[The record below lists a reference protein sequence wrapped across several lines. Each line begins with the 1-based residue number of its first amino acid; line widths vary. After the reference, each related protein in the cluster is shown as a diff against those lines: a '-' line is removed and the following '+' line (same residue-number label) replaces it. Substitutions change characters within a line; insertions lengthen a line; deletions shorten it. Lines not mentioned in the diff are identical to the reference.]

1 MIHDPSPSA
10 AASKTGRIGYSY
22 YEHLC
27 SDPKPPPGSLFR
39 GLLVCPQLDVPPCSV
54 GLSALRAARTVSGC
68 RRLSFRMASADFENA
83 GSSRVIRVNDP
94 GWLSRG
100 ARDATREM
108 KC

>member
-1 MIHDPSPSA
+1 MIPDPSPSA
-10 AASKTGRIGYSY
+10 AASKIGRIGYSY
-22 YEHLC
+22 YERLC
-27 SDPKPPPGSLFR
+27 SDPIPPPGSVFR
-39 GLLVCPQLDVPPCSV
+39 GHLVCACGMSAVQCR
-54 GLSALRAARTVSGC
+54 LSALRAARTVSGC